1 MSVNKE
7 ISNTLMKDTPEV
19 PLKIKIKDNAIK
31 SKHISDNAITT
42 RHISNN
48 SITYEKLDQNIYDTL
63 MSVDINKFNDKL
75 NLELTKIWKRMSEIV
90 ASNYLDY
97 KVNVNVTNI
106 SRTGETTLSVT
117 MDATDA
123 ANDFSEATIYCND
136 IVMGTTTN
144 VPRYSLTF
152 TTSSPTN
159 ELKTKGIILN
169 NDIVKVRTINDYVPF
184 YVGAGSSYKD
194 VMRAEFHKPIIATL
208 EGNHNVVIEHN
219 GDRIYI
225 IIPLYKENEFRR
237 ADMNGFEIPFSKTI
251 MGDYI
256 VYTSI
261 NTYTMGTYNIDISI
275 NSVE

>member
-1 MSVNKE
+1 
-7 ISNTLMKDTPEV
+7 
-19 PLKIKIKDNAIK
+19 
-31 SKHISDNAITT
+31 
-42 RHISNN
+42 
-48 SITYEKLDQNIYDTL
+48 
-63 MSVDINKFNDKL
+63 
-75 NLELTKIWKRMSEIV
+75 
-90 ASNYLDY
+90 
-97 KVNVNVTNI
+97 
-106 SRTGETTLSVT
+106 
-117 MDATDA
+117 
-123 ANDFSEATIYCND
+123 
-136 IVMGTTTN
+136 
-144 VPRYSLTF
+144 
-152 TTSSPTN
+152 
-159 ELKTKGIILN
+159 
-169 NDIVKVRTINDYVPF
+169 
-184 YVGAGSSYKD
+184 VGAGSIYKD